1 MIIELRQDI
10 LVANQKMVSVVKER
24 LAQEKVLM
32 LNIIGSPG
40 SGKTSLLEA
49 TLAGLTE
56 RFQVAIIEADVETKR
71 DSERLE
77 RFGAPL
83 YHINTGGMCHLE
95 SDIIL
100 SSLDQMDL
108 ASIDVVIIENVG
120 NLICPADFDIGEHA
134 KIAVSS
140 VPEGDDKP
148 SKYPVL
154 FREAEA
160 VVLNKVDLAPY
171 TNFNTENFT
180 TDLRRINGTVPLFEL
195 SATGGDGVQA
205 WLDWLVHRIEA
216 SQAVD
221 MTAST

>member
-10 LVANQKMVSVVKER
+10 LKANQKMVAVVKQR
-24 LAQEKVLM
+24 LAEEKVFM

-49 TLAGLTE
+49 TLAGLTQ
-56 RFQVAIIEADVETKR
+56 RFQVAVIEADVETKR

-100 SSLDQMDL
+100 ASLEQMDL
-108 ASIDVVIIENVG
+108 AKTDLVIIENVG

-154 FREAEA
+154 FREAAA
-160 VVLNKVDLAPY
+160 VVLNKIDLVPY
-171 TNFNTENFT
+171 TNFNVESFT
-180 TDLRRINGTVPLFEL
+180 GDMRRINGTVPLFEL
-195 SATGGDGVQA
+195 SATNGTGVQA
-205 WLDWLVHRIEA
+205 WLDWLIDRVAAARL
-216 SQAVD
+216 
-221 MTAST
+221 